1 MEVSE
6 VYSVVVG
13 VLVSEEEDSDNDSLE
28 VVVEVGVSVG
38 VEDVELEELWVGVG
52 VETSLTSGGELD
64 DDVLFCCGGGG
75 GGEGSDFLGES
86 TGLSSFLSSLSLL
99 LAFESSSTTT
109 YRAEPP
115 LGTVTTQEAAPPAP
129 TELLPTSSLT
139 PCWDG
144 SMAQGRPLQPS
155 PSHTISIL
163 KVGFSSLN
171 GVAGSR

>member
-13 VLVSEEEDSDNDSLE
+13 VLVSEDDDSDNDSLE
-28 VVVEVGVSVG
+28 VVVEVGVG
-38 VEDVELEELWVGVG
+38 VEDVELEELFGVG
-52 VETSLTSGGELD
+52 VETSLTSDGELD
-64 DDVLFCCGGGG
+64 DDVSFGCGG

-86 TGLSSFLSSLSLL
+86 IGLSSFSSSLSLL
-99 LAFESSSTTT
+99 LPFESSSTTT

-144 SMAQGRPLQPS
+144 SIAHGRPLQPS

-163 KVGFSSLN
+163 NVGFSSLN

>member
-1 MEVSE
+1 M
-6 VYSVVVG
+6 VVG
-13 VLVSEEEDSDNDSLE
+13 VLVSEDDDSDDDSLE
-28 VVVEVGVSVG
+28 VVVGVGVG
-38 VEDVELEELWVGVG
+38 VDDVELEELGVGVG
-52 VETSLTSGGELD
+52 VETSLTSDDELD
-64 DDVLFCCGGGG
+64 DDLLFGCGGGGG
-75 GGEGSDFLGES
+75 GGEGSDFLAES
-86 TGLSSFLSSLSLL
+86 TGLSSFLSSWSSWLSSLSLPL
-99 LAFESSSTTT
+99 PFEPSSATT

-144 SMAQGRPLQPS
+144 SMAHGRPLQPS
-155 PSHTISIL
+155 PSHTTSIL

>member
-13 VLVSEEEDSDNDSLE
+13 VLVSEEDDSDNDPLE
-28 VVVEVGVSVG
+28 VVVEMEVG

-64 DDVLFCCGGGG
+64 DDVLFVCGG

-86 TGLSSFLSSLSLL
+86 TGLSSFSSSLSLL
-99 LAFESSSTTT
+99 LPFESSSTTT

-144 SMAQGRPLQPS
+144 SMAHGRPLQPS

>member
-6 VYSVVVG
+6 VYSIVVG

-38 VEDVELEELWVGVG
+38 VEDVELEELWLGVE

-64 DDVLFCCGGGG
+64 DDVLFGCGG
-75 GGEGSDFLGES
+75 GGEGSDFLGEP
-86 TGLSSFLSSLSLL
+86 TGLSSFSSSLSLL

-144 SMAQGRPLQPS
+144 SMAHGRPLQPS

>member
-6 VYSVVVG
+6 VYSVVAG
-13 VLVSEEEDSDNDSLE
+13 VLISEEDDWDNDSLE
-28 VVVEVGVSVG
+28 VVVEVD
-38 VEDVELEELWVGVG
+38 VEDVELEELLVGVG
-52 VETSLTSGGELD
+52 VETSLISGGELD
-64 DDVLFCCGGGG
+64 GDVPFGCGG
-75 GGEGSDFLGES
+75 GGEGSDFLGVS
-86 TGLSSFLSSLSLL
+86 TGLSSFSSSLSLL
-99 LAFESSSTTT
+99 LPFESSSTTT

-144 SMAQGRPLQPS
+144 SIAHGRPLQPS

-163 KVGFSSLN
+163 NVGFSSLN